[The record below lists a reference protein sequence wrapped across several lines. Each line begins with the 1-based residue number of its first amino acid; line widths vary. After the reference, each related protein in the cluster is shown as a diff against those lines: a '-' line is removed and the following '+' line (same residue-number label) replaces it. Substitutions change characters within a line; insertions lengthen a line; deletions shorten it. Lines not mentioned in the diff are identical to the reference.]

1 MSSNLGTLF
10 HTFSE
15 FWVTNNFNVTNSFKK
30 LTETKRE
37 LLKNI
42 ASYKRKLLIKS
53 TVTDFTI
60 FRKNYHFTYI
70 SKIIC
75 NLLGIICNLI
85 EW

>member
-30 LTETKRE
+30 LTEKYCFLQKE
-37 LLKNI
+37 M
-42 ASYKRKLLIKS
+42 AKS

-85 EW
+85 ER